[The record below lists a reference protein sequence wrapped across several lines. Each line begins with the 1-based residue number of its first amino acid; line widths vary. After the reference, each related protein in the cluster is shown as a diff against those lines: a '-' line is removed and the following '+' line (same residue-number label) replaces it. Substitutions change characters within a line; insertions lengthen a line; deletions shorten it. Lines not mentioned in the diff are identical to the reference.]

1 MTVVVSDTSVLCYL
15 ALIGRL
21 NLLESLF
28 NEVVIP
34 EVVWQECLHSG
45 APALLRLALAP
56 SPPFITVANVGP
68 CLDETVMLD
77 PGEAAAITLAWQ
89 HRSDSL
95 LLIDERRG
103 RAIASALGLRLRGI
117 LGIVAEAHRRGIVDF
132 DETMS
137 QLRQHGFRIADAL
150 LSQARAQLGLQA

>member
-1 MTVVVSDTSVLCYL
+1 
-15 ALIGRL
+15 
-21 NLLESLF
+21 
-28 NEVVIP
+28 
-34 EVVWQECLHSG
+34 
-45 APALLRLALAP
+45 
-56 SPPFITVANVGP
+56 
-68 CLDETVMLD
+68 
-77 PGEAAAITLAWQ
+77 
-89 HRSDSL
+89 

-150 LSQARAQLGLQA
+150 LVQARAQLGLQA